1 MTSGANSMDKL
12 GYCTG
17 INEAAEKVDLSD
29 DRFCPNGTKIAT
41 AVVALH

>member
-1 MTSGANSMDKL
+1 LVNI
-12 GYCTG
+12 G

-41 AVVALH
+41 AVEALHEKFCGKDVAPA